1 MASPVSLTR
10 QLGNSTTIDG
20 TTTSVVF
27 GGSNSEFESFANA
40 AVVIPAS
47 LTATIQVT
55 NDIPD
60 ASGATWTNVATGVT
74 NKPITDPYLIT
85 VPARGIKVVR
95 TAGSGVVTCTILQS
109 GGSSTV
115 TISSGNVT
123 ATGNVASGATDSGNP
138 VKIGG
143 VYNTTL
149 PTLTN
154 GQRGDLQVDAS
165 AELITTLGTRIA
177 GENLGA
183 TINRLM
189 TAPSYTATRITSAT
203 TTTAK
208 SGEGIIGG
216 FFVEVALTGTVTV
229 YNNTAGSG
237 TILTILPIGTVAGYH
252 PFPASFTTGCTAVTS
267 AADRVVLLT
276 V

>member
-95 TAGSGVVTCTILQS
+95 TGGSGVVTCTILQS

-138 VKIGG
+138 LKTGG
-143 VYNTTL
+143 VYNTTQ

-154 GQRGDLQVDAS
+154 GQRGDTQMDSRANTSV
-165 AELITTLGTRIA
+165 TLGTLVS
-177 GENLGA
+177 GEDQTA
-183 TINRLM
+183 NRLM
-189 TAPSYTATRITSAT
+189 IEERSTVTSRITSAT
-203 TTTAK
+203 TTVVK
-208 SGEGIIGG
+208 SAAGVLNRII
-216 FFVEVALTGTVTV
+216 VEVALTGTATV
-229 YNNTAGSG
+229 YDNTAGSG
-237 TILTILPIGTVAGYH
+237 TIVLILPIGTPAGVYAVAI
-252 PFPASFTTGCTAVTS
+252 PLATGCTVVTS
-267 AADRVVLLT
+267 AADRLVVN
-276 V
+276 VR